1 LFDPKAR
8 PTIVVFMSEDNITT
22 HDTTVDILKIAPDCK
37 LASVDELASK
47 FVTTIEKFEK
57 NIES

>member
-1 LFDPKAR
+1 
-8 PTIVVFMSEDNITT
+8 MSEDNITT

-37 LASVDELASK
+37 LASEDELASK